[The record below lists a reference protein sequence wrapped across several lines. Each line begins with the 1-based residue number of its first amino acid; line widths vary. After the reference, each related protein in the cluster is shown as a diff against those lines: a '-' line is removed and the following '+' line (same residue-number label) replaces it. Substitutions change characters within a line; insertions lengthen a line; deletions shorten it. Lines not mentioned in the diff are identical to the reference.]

1 MISEVGIAVALTIS
15 GSALLTVVRGD
26 VTAAAR
32 CWLSVPIGA
41 ALYSIVALVSLV
53 IVGTLDPAIALLVAL
68 GLGLAVAV
76 ITLTKGGLRREE
88 LRWMLTGVGVAALTA
103 IATRLW
109 HLTRLTPDSLRYLL
123 ASNDLVLTEG
133 LREMNGADLVNR
145 QIGLPALHSLS
156 DLVGSRY
163 LASLAPL
170 FGAFGL
176 GFFVWLASEVTR
188 GLARR
193 NRIVLVAAATLFLL
207 SSNRLVY
214 DSFYINTHIQVASYL
229 FIAVAGTW
237 LAVSR
242 GLSRWAVPSG
252 LALAVTLVFRP
263 EAPLV
268 VAIVLVTVAASQANM
283 SVRLAM
289 TLPTLAVAAFWY
301 GLGLWRY
308 ASGGDEIS
316 PTAPVFGG
324 LVAIGLAV
332 GLCLVAGASRARPWA
347 RWLDLA
353 AAMGLAL
360 VLAFYIITDPA
371 LFGFSIEATARNL
384 IRDGFWLLTWVTALA
399 LLLVALVVETIPDAR
414 LWTTPVIGFALLY
427 WALPY
432 VRGGPWRVGAGD
444 SGNRILAHYL
454 AVVVIFLVLA
464 AVHNRGGASDG
475 ERGKPLRIQT

>member
-1 MISEVGIAVALTIS
+1 MISEVAVAVALTIS
-15 GSALLTVVRGD
+15 GSAVLTAVRRD

-41 ALYSIVALVSLV
+41 AVYSLVALVSLV
-53 IVGTLDPAIALLVAL
+53 IFGTLDPAIALLVAL
-68 GLGLAVAV
+68 GLGLVVAA
-76 ITLTKGGLRREE
+76 ISLIKGGIRREE
-88 LRWMLTGVGVAALTA
+88 LLWMLAGVGLAALTA
-103 IATRLW
+103 VAARQW

-133 LREMNGADLVNR
+133 LREMNAVDLVTR

-156 DLVGSRY
+156 DLVGRRY
-163 LASLAPL
+163 LASIGPL

-176 GFFVWLASEVTR
+176 GLFVWLAAEGTR
-188 GLARR
+188 GALVRR
-193 NRIVLVAAATLFLL
+193 NRMVLVATATLFLL

-214 DSFYINTHIQVASYL
+214 DSFYINTHIQMASYL
-229 FIAVAGTW
+229 LIAVAGTW

-268 VAIVLVTVAASQANM
+268 VAIVLVTVAASRANL

-289 TLPTLAVAAFWY
+289 TLPTLAVGALWY

-308 ASGGDEIS
+308 AAGGDEIS
-316 PTAPVFGG
+316 PTAPVFGS
-324 LVAIGLAV
+324 LVAIGFAV
-332 GLCLVAGASRARPWA
+332 AICLVAGASRARPWA
-347 RWLDLA
+347 RWLDRA
-353 AAMGLAL
+353 GVAGLAL
-360 VLAFYIITDPA
+360 LLVFYVATDPA
-371 LFGFSIEATARNL
+371 VFGMSIEATARNL
-384 IRDGFWLLTWVTALA
+384 VRDGFWLLTWVAAIA
-399 LLLVALVVETIPDAR
+399 LLLIALAVETIPDAR
-414 LWTTPVIGFALLY
+414 LWTIPVIGFALLY

-432 VRGGPWRVGAGD
+432 IREGAWRVGAGD

-454 AVVVIFLVLA
+454 AVVVVFLVLA
-464 AVHNRGGASDG
+464 AAHNRGRASDG
-475 ERGKPLRIQT
+475 DVATA